1 MKLKRV
7 LLLVLVC
14 LCLTSLLSFGQ
25 SKVLI
30 IVREAS
36 EDMNYAISQ
45 EVNPM
50 IKMLTDA
57 GYQAEVATE
66 TGTAIGTGTSVL
78 QPNTKLSEVDVDQ
91 YVGLIIPC
99 AVNAEPFSAPNFSME
114 ISKKMYAKGLPIAAQ
129 QSGVEVFAKAGLLDG
144 KNYASAEV
152 YVPKGN
158 KVYKGVVQ
166 DGQILTSTNCP
177 YYAKMTGAKDDT
189 AELMTRFVEM
199 LRSSK

>member
-25 SKVLI
+25 GKVLI

-36 EDMNYAISQ
+36 MDMNYAISH

-50 IKMLTDA
+50 IKMLADA

-66 TGTAIGTGTSVL
+66 TGTALGTGTSVL
-78 QPNTKLSEVDVDQ
+78 KPNTKLSDVDVDQ

-114 ISKKMYAKGLPIAAQ
+114 IAKKMYAKGLPIAAQ
-129 QSGVEVFAKAGLLDG
+129 QSGVEVFARAGLLDG
-144 KNYASAEV
+144 KRYASAEV
-152 YVPKGN
+152 TAPKGTW
-158 KVYKGVVQ
+158 VSKGVVQ
-166 DGQILTSTNCP
+166 DGQIITSTNCP
-177 YYAKMTGAKDDT
+177 WYARMSGGKDDT
-189 AELMTRFVEM
+189 AELMTRYIEM